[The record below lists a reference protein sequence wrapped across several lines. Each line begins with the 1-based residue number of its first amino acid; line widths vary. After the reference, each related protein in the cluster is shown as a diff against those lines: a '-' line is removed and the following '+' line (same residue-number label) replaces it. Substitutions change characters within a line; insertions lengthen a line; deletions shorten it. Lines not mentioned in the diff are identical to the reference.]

1 MQILS
6 QHNEKKDHR
15 FLAGHHQEMVTEVG
29 RKVHFQILSQENAIK
44 DTII

>member
-6 QHNEKKDHR
+6 QHNEKKDNH
-15 FLAGHHQEMVTEVG
+15 FLASHQQEMVTEAD
-29 RKVHFQILSQENAIK
+29 RNVHFQILSQENAIK